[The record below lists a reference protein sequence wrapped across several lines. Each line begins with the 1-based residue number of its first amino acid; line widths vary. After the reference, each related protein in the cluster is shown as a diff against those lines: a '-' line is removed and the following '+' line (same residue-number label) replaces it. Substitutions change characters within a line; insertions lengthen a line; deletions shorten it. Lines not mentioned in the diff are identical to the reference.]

1 MWCLAARG
9 PVQTISC
16 MRHREFKEGAEP
28 CVLTAKVVAT
38 QTWLIETS
46 AQDSKAVERSCV
58 DLVDII
64 KVLLG
69 DSDPELIELGHVGV
83 IDHPVSQ
90 DTLTLMHP
98 QAHHL
103 DRLLVVVLSHTQQ
116 PLYQSVLLSRLA
128 HAHTCLQ
135 YKWC

>member
-1 MWCLAARG
+1 MHA
-9 PVQTISC
+9 VTC
-16 MRHREFKEGAEP
+16 MRDLAKLCMLA
-28 CVLTAKVVAT
+28 AKVVAT
-38 QTWLIETS
+38 QTWLITTI
-46 AQDSKAVERSCV
+46 AQDSRPIQRTCV
-58 DLVDII
+58 YLVDIV

-83 IDHPVSQ
+83 VDHPISQ

-103 DRLLVVVLSHTQQ
+103 DRLPVVVLGHAQQ
-116 PLYQSVLLSRLA
+116 PLYHNTHDKICKCACTSV
-128 HAHTCLQ
+128 Q